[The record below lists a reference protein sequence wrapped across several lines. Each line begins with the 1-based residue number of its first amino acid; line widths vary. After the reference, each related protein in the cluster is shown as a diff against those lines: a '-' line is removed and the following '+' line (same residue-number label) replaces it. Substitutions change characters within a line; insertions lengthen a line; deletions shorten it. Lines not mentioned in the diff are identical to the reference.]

1 MKKIIALLLACLMIV
16 GMFAGCSGSKKIELL
31 VWGPAEDIAEGAWLR
46 QMCEKFDEAHDE
58 WEIEFKFETCGEG
71 DSGTMVT
78 KDPTVAGDI
87 YCLASD
93 QIGSLVAA
101 NALSKLGGE
110 TAENV
115 KKNNA
120 TSIVNSVT
128 YNDSIYAVPYT
139 NNTWMMFYNKSI
151 FTEEDVKSLDTMLA
165 KGKVSFPVTT
175 GWYFS
180 SFYVANG
187 GELFGANGADA
198 AAGITFGGE
207 NGTAVTEYLVNLVN
221 NPNFVNDASGA
232 GYDGLANGTVGAMFT
247 GSWDAAK
254 IQKALG
260 ENFGVT
266 SLPTITI
273 NGEAKQ
279 LKSFAGSKGVGVNP
293 NCKNPEVAVALAN
306 FLGSDEAQLAHYE
319 LRNVIPCSVA
329 LQANETIKADAVAVA
344 EAATI
349 ANTSVVQPLIPEMGN
364 YWGPAETMGN
374 AIYNGEVTLDNAAAE
389 TEKFN
394 NSLNNSGL

>member
-16 GMFAGCSGSKKIELL
+16 GMFAGCSKTEKIELL

-46 QMCEKFDEAHDE
+46 QMCEKFNEAHPE
-58 WEIEFKFETCGEG
+58 WDITFSYETCGEG
-71 DSGTMVT
+71 DAGTLVT

-93 QIGSLVAA
+93 QIGTLVSA

-115 KKNNA
+115 KNNNP
-120 TSIVNSVT
+120 TNIVNSVT
-128 YNDSIYAVPYT
+128 YNGEIYAVPYT

-151 FTEEDVKSLDTMLA
+151 FTEDDVKSLDTMLE
-165 KGKVSFPVTT
+165 KGKVAFPLTT
-175 GWYFS
+175 SWYFS
-180 SFYVANG
+180 SFYVAG
-187 GELFGANGADA
+187 GGLLFGSDGADA
-198 AAGITFGGE
+198 AAGITFGGDA
-207 NGTAVTEYLVNLVN
+207 GTAVTEYLVNLVN

-232 GYDGLANGTVGAMFT
+232 GIDGLKNGTIGAMFT
-247 GSWDAAK
+247 GSWDAAG
-254 IQKALG
+254 IQEALG
-260 ENFGVT
+260 ENFGVC
-266 SLPTITI
+266 SLPTINI
-273 NGEAKQ
+273 GGEAKQ

-293 NCKNPEVAVALAN
+293 NTKNPEVAVALAN
-306 FLGSDEAQLAHYE
+306 FLGSDEAQQAHYD
-319 LRNVIPCSVA
+319 LRNVIPCSTS
-329 LQANETIKADAVAVA
+329 LQATDAIKADAVAMA
-344 EAATI
+344 EADTI

-394 NSLNNSGL
+394 TSLNDSGL